1 MYFLCE
7 HIEDLI
13 FKKLLGSNESL
24 RRDSRKN
31 YESELH
37 PSKTSVI
44 RNKKVS

>member
-37 PSKTSVI
+37 PSKTSVT